1 MNRHA
6 VVVSLAAAISMAVA
20 GYANAAVS
28 AQEAERLGQDLTCV
42 GAERA
47 GNAAG
52 TIPEYKSLYVGKVPG
67 WDAAP
72 HSGAHPIDPYAADQ
86 PILVITAANMVEHA
100 DKLTEGQQAM
110 FKRYPDTYKINVY
123 EGRREFAYPEVV
135 CERAKW
141 NAQNAQIVDDGFG
154 YTGLGYVPFP
164 IPKAAMEVL
173 WNHQLP
179 FRAWTQDEIRDIA
192 SVTANGSI
200 GWGRS
205 HGRCL
210 APPMDPNPNL
220 RPHTDD
226 GVSAYCT
233 TEVLLP
239 LRERGNTS
247 LNHEPYNYKIAP
259 RTAWSYNTGTRRVRL
274 APGYGYDQPLGG
286 SNGLMTIDEDRLFNG
301 APDRYDWKLI
311 GKQEIIIPANAYKVH
326 GKDVSYEQLL
336 TVNHPNP
343 EYLRYEL
350 RRVWVL
356 EATVKPG
363 SRHVYGKRRLF
374 IDEDTWHTVMAD
386 NYDTRG
392 KLWKHA
398 IVNYYYHP
406 DTQAWQAGAAFFH
419 DMNSG
424 GYVGYT
430 LSNERERGAILN
442 KGEMDPSMFTPDR
455 LRAMGR

>member
-1 MNRHA
+1 MKIRHG

-20 GYANAAVS
+20 GLANAAVS
-28 AQEAERLGQDLTCV
+28 PQEAERLGQDLTCT

-52 TIPEYKSLYVGKVPG
+52 TIPEFKGLYVGKVPG

-72 HSGAHPIDPYAADQ
+72 HSGAHPIDPYAADK
-86 PILVITAANMVEHA
+86 PTLVITAANVAEHA
-100 DKLTEGQQAM
+100 DKLTDGQKAM

-123 EGRREFAYPEVV
+123 AGRREFAYPQVV

-141 NAQNAQIVDDGFG
+141 NALNAQIVDDGFG

-164 IPKAAMEVL
+164 IPKSAMEVL

-192 SVTANGSI
+192 SVTADGKI

-210 APPMDPNPNL
+210 APPMDPN
-220 RPHTDD
+220 RRAHTDD
-226 GVSAYCT
+226 GVSAYCI

-239 LRERGNTS
+239 LRERGNAS
-247 LNHEPYNYKIAP
+247 LNHEPYNYKTAP

-311 GKQEIIIPANAYKVH
+311 GKQEVIVPANAYKVH

-343 EYLRYEL
+343 DYLRYEL

-363 SRHVYGKRRLF
+363 SRHVYGKRRMF
-374 IDEDTWHTVMAD
+374 IDEDTWHAVMAD
-386 NYDTRG
+386 NYDSRG
-392 KLWKHA
+392 NLWKHA

-406 DTQAWQAGAAFFH
+406 DTQAWQAGASFFH

-424 GYVGYT
+424 GYIGYT
-430 LSNERERGAILN
+430 LSNERERGAMLN
-442 KGEMDPSMFTPDR
+442 KGEMESSMFTPDR

>member
-1 MNRHA
+1 MSRHG
-6 VVVSLAAAISMAVA
+6 VVVSLAAAISMAFA
-20 GYANAAVS
+20 GLANAAVS
-28 AQEAERLGQDLTCV
+28 PQEAERLGQDLTCV

-52 TIPEYKSLYVGKVPG
+52 TIPEFKGLYVGKVPG
-67 WDAAP
+67 WDAPP
-72 HSGAHPIDPYAADQ
+72 HSGAHPVDPYAADQ
-86 PILVITAANMVEHA
+86 PILVITAANMAEHA
-100 DKLTEGQQAM
+100 DQLTEGQQAM

-141 NAQNAQIVDDGFG
+141 NALNAQIVDDGFG

-164 IPKAAMEVL
+164 IPESAMEVL

-192 SVTANGSI
+192 SVTASGSI

-210 APPMDPNPNL
+210 APPMDPDPNL

-247 LNHEPYNYKIAP
+247 LNHEPYNYKTAP

-311 GKQEIIIPANAYKVH
+311 GKQEVIVPANAYKVH
-326 GKDVSYEQLL
+326 GKDVKYDQLL
-336 TVNHPNP
+336 TVSHPNP
-343 EYLRYEL
+343 DYLRYEL

-363 SRHVYGKRRLF
+363 SRHVYGKRKLF
-374 IDEDTWHTVMAD
+374 IDEDTWHAVLAD
-386 NYDTRG
+386 NYDSRG
-392 KLWKHA
+392 ELWKHA
-398 IVNYYYHP
+398 IINYYYHP
-406 DTQAWQAGAAFFH
+406 DTQAWQAGASFFH
-419 DMNSG
+419 DLNSG

-430 LSNERERGAILN
+430 LSNERQRAAILN
-442 KGEMDPSMFTPDR
+442 KGEMDPSQFTPDR

>member
-1 MNRHA
+1 MSKHG
-6 VVVSLAAAISMAVA
+6 VVVSLAAAISMTVA
-20 GYANAAVS
+20 GWANAAVS
-28 AQEAERLGQDLTCV
+28 PEEAERLGQDLTCV

-47 GNAAG
+47 GNADG
-52 TIPEYKSLYVGKVPG
+52 SIPEFKGLYVGKVPG

-72 HSGAHPIDPYAADQ
+72 HSGAHPIDPFAADQ
-86 PILVITAANMVEHA
+86 PILVITAANMAEHA
-100 DKLTEGQQAM
+100 DKLTDGQQAM
-110 FKRYPDTYKINVY
+110 LKRYPDTYKINVY

-141 NAQNAQIVDDGFG
+141 NALNAEVVDDGFG

-164 IPKAAMEVL
+164 IPKSAMEVL

-192 SVTANGSI
+192 SVTASGSI

-210 APPMDPNPNL
+210 APPMDPDPNL

-247 LNHEPYNYKIAP
+247 LNHEPYNYRTAA

-301 APDRYDWKLI
+301 APDRYDWTLV
-311 GKQEIIIPANAYKVH
+311 GKQEVIIPANAYKVH
-326 GKDVSYEQLL
+326 GKDVSYKDLL
-336 TVNHPNP
+336 TANHPNP

-350 RRVWVL
+350 RRVWVI
-356 EATVKPG
+356 EANVKPG
-363 SRHVYGKRRLF
+363 SRHLYGKRRLF
-374 IDEDTWHTVMAD
+374 IDEDNWHAVMAD
-386 NYDTRG
+386 NYDSRG
-392 KLWKHA
+392 DLWKHA
-398 IVNYYYHP
+398 IINYYYHP
-406 DTQAWQAGAAFFH
+406 DTSAWQAGTSFFH
-419 DMNSG
+419 DLNSG
-424 GYVGYT
+424 GYIGYT
-430 LSNERERGAILN
+430 LANERERAAILN
-442 KGEMDPSMFTPDR
+442 KGEMDPSQFTPDR

>member
-1 MNRHA
+1 MSKQG
-6 VVVSLAAAISMAVA
+6 VVISLAAAISMTIA
-20 GYANAAVS
+20 GFANAAVS
-28 AQEAERLGQDLTCV
+28 PEEAERLGQDLTCV

-47 GNAAG
+47 GNADG
-52 TIPEYKSLYVGKVPG
+52 SIPEFKGLYVSKVPG

-72 HSGAHPIDPYAADQ
+72 HSGAHPIDPFAADQ
-86 PILVITAANMVEHA
+86 PIMVITAANMAEHA
-100 DKLTEGQQAM
+100 DKLTDGQQAM

-141 NAQNAQIVDDGFG
+141 NALNAEVVDDGFG

-164 IPKAAMEVL
+164 IPKSAMEVL

-192 SVTANGSI
+192 SVTASGSI

-210 APPMDPNPNL
+210 APPMDPDPNL

-247 LNHEPYNYKIAP
+247 LNHEPYNYRIAA

-301 APDRYDWKLI
+301 APDRYDWTLV
-311 GKQEIIIPANAYKVH
+311 GKQEVIIPANAYKVH
-326 GKDVSYEQLL
+326 GKDVSYKDLL

-343 EYLRYEL
+343 EFLRYEL
-350 RRVWVL
+350 RRVWVI
-356 EATVKPG
+356 EANVKPG
-363 SRHVYGKRRLF
+363 SRHLYGKRRLF
-374 IDEDTWHTVMAD
+374 IDEDNWHAVMAD
-386 NYDTRG
+386 NYDSRG
-392 KLWKHA
+392 DLWKHA
-398 IVNYYYHP
+398 IINYYYHP
-406 DTQAWQAGAAFFH
+406 DTSAWQAGTSFFH
-419 DMNSG
+419 DLNSG
-424 GYVGYT
+424 GYIGYT
-430 LSNERERGAILN
+430 LANERERAAILN
-442 KGEMDPSMFTPDR
+442 KGEMDPSQFTPDR